1 MEELQADRDEKV
13 CLDSM
18 FKLKAVVN
26 ARGEHK
32 QKIQL
37 NLTMSAIKIVDDTT
51 KVGRKNLNF
60 FF

>member
-1 MEELQADRDEKV
+1 MEDVTADRDEQL

-18 FKLKAVVN
+18 FKLKAIVR

-37 NLTMSAIKIVDDTT
+37 NLTLNSVKIVDDTT
-51 KVGRKNLNF
+51 KV
-60 FF
+60 

>member
-1 MEELQADRDEKV
+1 MEDLLVDRDERV

-18 FKLKAVVN
+18 FKLKAVVI

-37 NLTMSAIKIVDDTT
+37 NLTINAIQVYDDTT
-51 KVGRKNLNF
+51 KV
-60 FF
+60 